1 MTRITLR
8 GRRWPI
14 ALLIAALA
22 LAIGAVF
29 GTAQTGNAAATDKP
43 SNTTPPTISGTPQT
57 GSQLSASTGTWAG
70 TTPIT
75 YTYKWSRCDTN
86 GGSCSDVSGAT
97 SQTYNLQQ
105 VDVGTTL
112 RVNVTATN
120 SDGSAN
126 LTSVPTAAI
135 TAPATPAPTGCPS
148 GTGVIN
154 ITDLSLPAQLT
165 IGGQTVA
172 PGVIGRSSQQI
183 NLTIHV
189 TACGGR
195 PVQGAVVYASAVP
208 FNQFSV
214 PAQSPTGA
222 DGSVALAMNQETG
235 FPAARKQQLL
245 AMFVRASKPGD
256 PALGGVS
263 ARRLISFPVDLR
275 K

>member
-1 MTRITLR
+1 MNRITIQ

-22 LAIGAVF
+22 LAVGGVF

-57 GSQLSASTGTWAG
+57 GSQLSASNGTWAG

-75 YTYKWSRCDTN
+75 YTYQWRRCDAN

-148 GTGVIN
+148 GTGAIN
-154 ITDLSLPAQLT
+154 VTDLSLPAQLT
-165 IGGQTVA
+165 IGGQTMT

-183 NLTIHV
+183 SLTVHV

-214 PAQSPTGA
+214 PAQTPTGA
-222 DGSVALAMNQETG
+222 DGSATLAMNQQAG
-235 FPAARKQQLL
+235 FPAARRQELL
-245 AMFVRASKPGD
+245 TMFVRAAKPGD

-263 ARRLISFPVDLR
+263 ARRLISFPVDLS

>member
-1 MTRITLR
+1 MTRFTIR

-43 SNTTPPTISGTPQT
+43 SNTTPPTISGTPQS
-57 GSQLSASTGTWAG
+57 GSQLSASNGTWGG

-75 YTYKWSRCDTN
+75 YTYRWSRCDKD
-86 GGSCSDVSGAT
+86 GGSCSTVRGAT

-126 LTSVPTAAI
+126 VTSVPTAVV

-154 ITDLSLPAQLT
+154 VSDLSLPAQLT

-183 NLTIHV
+183 SLTVHV

-214 PAQSPTGA
+214 PAQTPTGA
-222 DGSVALAMNQETG
+222 DGSVALGMTQQAG
-235 FPAARKQQLL
+235 FPAARRQGLL
-245 AMFVRASKPGD
+245 AVFIRASKPGD

-263 ARRLISFPVDLR
+263 ARRLVSFPVDLR
-275 K
+275 R

>member
-1 MTRITLR
+1 MTRSNIHR
-8 GRRWPI
+8 RRWPI

-43 SNTTPPTISGTPQT
+43 SNSTPPTISGTPQT
-57 GSQLSASTGTWAG
+57 GSQLSAANGTWAG

-75 YTYKWSRCDTN
+75 YTYKWRRCDKD
-86 GGSCSDVSGAT
+86 GGSCSNISGAT

-120 SDGSAN
+120 SDGAAN
-126 LTSVPTAAI
+126 VTSVPTAVI

-154 ITDLSLPAQLT
+154 VTDLSLPAQLT
-165 IGGQTVA
+165 IGGQTMA

-183 NLTIHV
+183 NLTVHV

-208 FNQFSV
+208 FNQFTV
-214 PAQSPTGA
+214 PAKTPTGA
-222 DGSVALAMNQETG
+222 DGSVTLAMNQQAG
-235 FPAARKQQLL
+235 FPAARRQQLL
-245 AMFVRASKPGD
+245 TMFVRASKPTD

-263 ARRLISFPVDLR
+263 ARRLISFPVDLSR
-275 K
+275 

>member
-8 GRRWPI
+8 GRRWPV

-57 GSQLSASTGTWAG
+57 GSQLTASNGTWAG

-86 GGSCSDVSGAT
+86 GGSCSDISGAT

-105 VDVGTTL
+105 VDVGTTI

-126 LTSVPTAAI
+126 VTSVPTAAI

-154 ITDLSLPAQLT
+154 VTDLSLPAQLT

-222 DGSVALAMNQETG
+222 DGSVTLAMNQEAG

-263 ARRLISFPVDLR
+263 ARRLISFPVDLS

>member
-8 GRRWPI
+8 GRRWPV

-57 GSQLSASTGTWAG
+57 GSQLTASNGTWAG

-86 GGSCSDVSGAT
+86 GGSCSDISGAT

-126 LTSVPTAAI
+126 VTSVPTAAI

-154 ITDLSLPAQLT
+154 VTDLSLPAQLT

-222 DGSVALAMNQETG
+222 DGSVTLAMNQEAG

-263 ARRLISFPVDLR
+263 ARRLISFPVDLS

>member
-1 MTRITLR
+1 MTRITFH

-57 GSQLSASTGTWAG
+57 GSQLSATNGTWAG

-75 YTYKWSRCDTN
+75 YTYQWRRCDTN

-154 ITDLSLPAQLT
+154 VTDLTLPAQLT

-183 NLTIHV
+183 SLTVHV

-214 PAQSPTGA
+214 PAQTPTGA
-222 DGSVALAMNQETG
+222 DGSATLAMNQQAG
-235 FPAARKQQLL
+235 FPAARRQELL
-245 AMFVRASKPGD
+245 TMFVRAAKPAD

-263 ARRLISFPVDLR
+263 ARRLISFPVDLS